1 MSFSQEIH
9 MKIPVFIK
17 ALARICDK
25 ESSRFALGGI
35 ECKSDGKI
43 AQLTATDGRIL
54 ATVHYPDEDGKAF
67 TAIAPAKELSNG
79 PAAAYKAGVQYDG
92 KFVGTGK
99 DKTSVEP
106 LDGRFPRYEDIFTIH
121 DQPDGYVAVKV
132 DAALLAK
139 LCALSHAMN
148 DDQHKGKG
156 ITLFVKDSQSCV
168 FAATTSEDGKH
179 VARLAIMPLAADEEG
194 YKHVFSARPGAESG
208 NTESPRCAIE
218 VNVRNKTARK
228 IDGPPAPPP
237 EFMDD
242 EAVGAC
248 VNDET
253 PALGGLVDCEPLA

>member
-1 MSFSQEIH
+1 

-99 DKTSVEP
+99 DKTSIEP
-106 LDGRFPRYEDIFTIH
+106 LDGMFPRVEDIFSIY
-121 DQPDGYVAVKV
+121 DKPKGYVAVQL
-132 DAALLAK
+132 DAELLGK
-139 LCALSHAMN
+139 LCALSDAMN
-148 DDQHKGKG
+148 SGDTRG
-156 ITLFVKDSQSCV
+156 ITLYVKDGTSCV
-168 FAATTSEDGKH
+168 FGETTGEGGEI
-179 VARLAIMPLAADEEG
+179 ARLAIMPRAADG
-194 YKHVFSARPGAESG
+194 KYKTPPFPARPGAEPPAA
-208 NTESPRCAIE
+208 ESEDEEA
-218 VNVRNKTARK
+218 
-228 IDGPPAPPP
+228 PAPPP

-248 VNDET
+248 VNDEP
-253 PALGGLVDCEPLA
+253 PALGVLVDSEPLA